1 MSATLYIIGT
11 GPGDP
16 GLLTLKAVNLFRSA
30 PVIVAPRGA
39 RNGASTALAIISEVV
54 ALSGKTLIEL
64 HFPMKKVRIG
74 RDPDPE
80 ILAAWRHAAQT
91 VLHYIDQGL
100 DVCFPT
106 LGDPA
111 IYSTGYYLYETICGI
126 REDIRVKFVPG
137 VAAMSSCSA
146 ALATPICLGDEMV
159 AVIPATFSD
168 ERLQEVLEQFDTIVL
183 MKVHRVL
190 DRLVKLLD
198 TTDLLN
204 RAILV
209 EHAGTAE
216 ERIVALRDL
225 PGHQPHYF
233 STIIIR
239 KNPCS
244 VRTLIN

>member
-1 MSATLYIIGT
+1 MSATLHIIGT

-16 GLLTLKAVNLFRSA
+16 ELLTLKAINVIQSC

-39 RNGASTALAIISEVV
+39 KEGNSTALSIIAQAVSV
-54 ALSGKTLIEL
+54 SDKTLVEL
-64 HFPMKKVRIG
+64 HFPMKKIHTG
-74 RDPDPE
+74 SDPDPE
-80 ILAAWRHAAQT
+80 VLAAWRQAAET
-91 VLHYIDQGL
+91 VLQFIDRGL
-100 DVCFPT
+100 SVCFPT

-111 IYSTGYYLYETICGI
+111 IYSTGYYLYETICGL
-126 REDIRVKFVPG
+126 REDIRVSFVPG

-159 AVIPATFSD
+159 AIIPATFSD
-168 ERLQEVLEQFDTIVL
+168 ERLRGVLDQFDTIVL

-190 DRLVKLLD
+190 ERIVKLLGAA
-198 TTDLLN
+198 DLLN

-209 EHAGTAE
+209 ERAGTTD
-216 ERIVALRDL
+216 ERIFPLLD
-225 PGHQPHYF
+225 GIEQQPHYY

-244 VRTLIN
+244 VRTLVN